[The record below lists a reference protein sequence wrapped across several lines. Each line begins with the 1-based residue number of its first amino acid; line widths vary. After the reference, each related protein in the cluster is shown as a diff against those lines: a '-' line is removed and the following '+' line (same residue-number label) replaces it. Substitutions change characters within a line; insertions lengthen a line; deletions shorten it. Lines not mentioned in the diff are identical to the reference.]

1 MTKQEQFAAA
11 MGRYHAA
18 PGYARFRVGVSAAVV
33 TLQAASVALVPW
45 GSLSIAGALLAALA
59 AYLVAD
65 FVNGIVHMIMDNT
78 DTYGGI
84 VGPLV
89 AVFHLHHKTPRYTS
103 TNPVAIYVLESGSK
117 HWLVPYLAALVYV
130 QTLGVMPAGLTLAL
144 VLVGLLSS
152 FAEVSH
158 YLCHN
163 STHPTVRLLQ
173 RLRLLLP
180 PEHHAIHHTQDNVG
194 YAFLNGL
201 TDPLLDAIARRTCGG
216 YVSRTD
222 KHVGDYQRPK

>member
-1 MTKQEQFAAA
+1 MTKEEQYAAA
-11 MGRYHAA
+11 MGRYYAA

-33 TLQAASVALVPW
+33 TLQVVSIALVPW
-45 GSLSIAGALLAALA
+45 GSLSIAGALLALLV

-78 DTYGGI
+78 DTYGG
-84 VGPLV
+84 VLGPLI
-89 AVFHLHHKTPRYTS
+89 AVFHLHHKTPRYTDA
-103 TNPVAIYVLESGSK
+103 NPAAIYVLESGSK
-117 HWLVPYLAALVYV
+117 HWLVPYLALLVYA
-130 QTLGVMPAGLTLAL
+130 QTQGIPAGLNLAL

-152 FAEVSH
+152 LAEVSH

-163 STHPTVRLLQ
+163 STHPAVRLLQ

-180 PEHHAIHHTQDNVG
+180 PEHHEVHHARDNVR

-201 TDPLLDAIARRTCGG
+201 TDPLIDAIARRTCRG
-216 YVSRTD
+216 YVGRVD
-222 KHVGDYQRPK
+222 LHVQNYQRPK

>member
-18 PGYARFRVGVSAAVV
+18 PGYARFRVGVSASVV
-33 TLQAASVALVPW
+33 GLQAVSISLVPW
-45 GSLSIAGALLAALA
+45 GSLSPLACLLAVLA

-78 DTYGGI
+78 DTYGG
-84 VGPLV
+84 VLGPLV
-89 AVFHLHHKTPRYTS
+89 AVFHLHHKTPRYTDAS
-103 TNPVAIYVLESGSK
+103 PAAIYVLESGSK
-117 HWLVPYLAALVYV
+117 HWLVPYLAALVYA
-130 QTLGVMPAGLTLAL
+130 QTLGLPAGLNLTL
-144 VLVGLLSS
+144 VLVGILSS
-152 FAEVSH
+152 LAEVSH

-163 STHPTVRLLQ
+163 STHPAVRLLQ

-180 PEHHAIHHTQDNVG
+180 PEHHDLHHTRDNVA

-201 TDPLLDAIARRTCGG
+201 TDPLIDAIARRTCRG
-216 YVSRTD
+216 YVERTD
-222 KHVGDYQRPK
+222 THVANYQRAR